1 MIKGHSFKF
10 LRTCIVWTLQRYW
23 LFTKILCNLLFSISV
38 LIGQFSPKWPD
49 RSSPTVTQNGGY
61 VFSTQTPGLGIS
73 RLLVRFSRIL
83 VALYAKLF
91 FMGLKGHL
99 LACPGTDLV

>member
-38 LIGQFSPKWPD
+38 GIGQFSSKWPN

-61 VFSTQTPGLGIS
+61 VFSTQSPGLGIS
-73 RLLVRFSRIL
+73 TLFPHFSSS
-83 VALYAKLF
+83 VYTKLF